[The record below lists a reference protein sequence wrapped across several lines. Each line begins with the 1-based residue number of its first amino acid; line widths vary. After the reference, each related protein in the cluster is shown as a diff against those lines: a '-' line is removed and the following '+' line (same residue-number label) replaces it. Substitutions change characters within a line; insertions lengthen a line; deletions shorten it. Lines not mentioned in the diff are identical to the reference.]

1 MLKKN
6 LSKSALVVA
15 LLTTTVIWRGTTA
28 YAEDPNQAFTLDPMI
43 VTAQR
48 TETRDLDTPATTNI
62 ITEQNIKEAGYKN
75 VFDAIEHQVGLT
87 STGYGDAGQDFGFS
101 SGRTVI
107 RGYDRGTLVMVDG
120 IPMNLKNYNSLDGI
134 PIDMVQQIEIIKGAA
149 GTLYGSEAMGGVV
162 NVITKRP
169 GGKTQVKVKGT
180 VGNYYKDYGVTYA
193 GEKLIVTASKEYSN
207 KLTHSNAYPEGSST
221 DWWVGKG
228 QKNRAGISAALTDEI
243 GFTFIYQDGNITRG
257 SNNDAKK
264 VGSVYKKYNYR
275 YDDKRITTGLTYNG
289 KYNGIK
295 ALVGY
300 NYRRTEGY
308 DFAAAT
314 PGPVSSSAD
323 LSSYIG
329 DVQKTWN
336 LGKNTLIT
344 GYSLRRENYE
354 NLVTKANK
362 AHRTSNAIYLS
373 YNNVFSDKFSA
384 TLGLRGEIIDDPVKS
399 ENILNPQFQTLYKI
413 NDTTSWY
420 INIGKAFQMPT
431 VDSYYGKKAAAGTL
445 KPEEGWT
452 YETGIKKIY
461 DNKSI
466 KLAVFHMDFEN
477 KIGWSDKDPG
487 TGEQYAINKGDFRNT
502 GIEAEF
508 THNVNDKWRYSLG
521 IGYGNPEVKDPSTA
535 NPKWVQ
541 DWAVNMPYGKPNMY
555 YFRNQELTAKEL
567 LLGRRDTVGNLEWGW
582 SINYLKQDK
591 DYYIDDWQNL
601 EKVLEATNSLNTLSA
616 NSLWSKYDSRRL
628 GAKIDGSY
636 KAGDRHLIEFLV
648 DASKEKMDIDGW
660 RMHDFENSSEDTR
673 GRWRNYYEQEIFN
686 AQVQDTITLNKKGDF
701 WLTPSV
707 RYNRSKIL
715 GRSDRYDEK
724 NDPQNVKWFHQQDE
738 QTDDKV
744 TWQLALKKQFNDH
757 FTLRATGGTYY
768 RLLNMYEIA
777 GDGAGIWPMP
787 NVDGTDSVFP
797 MPEEGKQWDVSAIWD
812 GKALG
817 ADTAK
822 FQLTYFG
829 RDSENLLQ
837 LMSRNFF
844 FFYTNAAKAKVNGLE
859 IQADMSWQKWD
870 VNLQATYTKPK
881 DVFYDM
887 TKLPGYDSNTIA
899 GSLTYQ
905 PQWEGTARLTYRP
918 DTNWSLFTQLR
929 YVDWMVTDPIPL
941 TTGAVKRQSSLTTM
955 DVGVKYKFNKSLQ
968 LAVGCNDVLNKAND
982 MYLNMYGNGEI
993 RNIQYPIQGRTYYAT
1008 LQYTY

>member
-1 MLKKN
+1 MCAPGGDIYEVFWKQN
-6 LSKSALVVA
+6 PDDYGGRDAMEHD
-15 LLTTTVIWRGTTA
+15 WEFY
-28 YAEDPNQAFTLDPMI
+28 YAKYADPNYKENLYKSDQYQLDKLES
-43 VTAQR
+43 AER
-48 TETRDLDTPATTNI
+48 WRKAND
-62 ITEQNIKEAGYKN
+62 YKN
-75 VFDAIEHQVGLT
+75 TDAIIKW
-87 STGYGDAGQDFGFS
+87 QDDHWLAKA
-101 SGRTVI
+101 TWKNI
-107 RGYDRGTLVMVDG
+107 RRHL
-120 IPMNLKNYNSLDGI
+120 PH
-134 PIDMVQQIEIIKGAA
+134 PID
-149 GTLYGSEAMGGVV
+149 
-162 NVITKRP
+162 N
-169 GGKTQVKVKGT
+169 
-180 VGNYYKDYGVTYA
+180 NYA
-193 GEKLIVTASKEYSN
+193 PL
-207 KLTHSNAYPEGSST
+207 
-221 DWWVGKG
+221 W
-228 QKNRAGISAALTDEI
+228 
-243 GFTFIYQDGNITRG
+243 
-257 SNNDAKK
+257 
-264 VGSVYKKYNYR
+264 
-275 YDDKRITTGLTYNG
+275 
-289 KYNGIK
+289 
-295 ALVGY
+295 
-300 NYRRTEGY
+300 
-308 DFAAAT
+308 
-314 PGPVSSSAD
+314 
-323 LSSYIG
+323 
-329 DVQKTWN
+329 
-336 LGKNTLIT
+336 
-344 GYSLRRENYE
+344 
-354 NLVTKANK
+354 
-362 AHRTSNAIYLS
+362 
-373 YNNVFSDKFSA
+373 
-384 TLGLRGEIIDDPVKS
+384 
-399 ENILNPQFQTLYKI
+399 
-413 NDTTSWY
+413 
-420 INIGKAFQMPT
+420 T
-431 VDSYYGKKAAAGTL
+431 VD
-445 KPEEGWT
+445 
-452 YETGIKKIY
+452 
-461 DNKSI
+461 
-466 KLAVFHMDFEN
+466 
-477 KIGWSDKDPG
+477 
-487 TGEQYAINKGDFRNT
+487 
-502 GIEAEF
+502 
-508 THNVNDKWRYSLG
+508 
-521 IGYGNPEVKDPSTA
+521 
-535 NPKWVQ
+535 Q

>member
-1 MLKKN
+1 
-6 LSKSALVVA
+6 
-15 LLTTTVIWRGTTA
+15 
-28 YAEDPNQAFTLDPMI
+28 
-43 VTAQR
+43 
-48 TETRDLDTPATTNI
+48 
-62 ITEQNIKEAGYKN
+62 
-75 VFDAIEHQVGLT
+75 
-87 STGYGDAGQDFGFS
+87 
-101 SGRTVI
+101 
-107 RGYDRGTLVMVDG
+107 
-120 IPMNLKNYNSLDGI
+120 
-134 PIDMVQQIEIIKGAA
+134 
-149 GTLYGSEAMGGVV
+149 MGGVV

-502 GIEAEF
+502 GIEA
-508 THNVNDKWRYSLG
+508 
-521 IGYGNPEVKDPSTA
+521 
-535 NPKWVQ
+535 
-541 DWAVNMPYGKPNMY
+541 
-555 YFRNQELTAKEL
+555 
-567 LLGRRDTVGNLEWGW
+567 
-582 SINYLKQDK
+582 
-591 DYYIDDWQNL
+591 
-601 EKVLEATNSLNTLSA
+601 
-616 NSLWSKYDSRRL
+616 
-628 GAKIDGSY
+628 
-636 KAGDRHLIEFLV
+636 
-648 DASKEKMDIDGW
+648 
-660 RMHDFENSSEDTR
+660 
-673 GRWRNYYEQEIFN
+673 
-686 AQVQDTITLNKKGDF
+686 
-701 WLTPSV
+701 
-707 RYNRSKIL
+707 
-715 GRSDRYDEK
+715 
-724 NDPQNVKWFHQQDE
+724 
-738 QTDDKV
+738 
-744 TWQLALKKQFNDH
+744 
-757 FTLRATGGTYY
+757 
-768 RLLNMYEIA
+768 
-777 GDGAGIWPMP
+777 
-787 NVDGTDSVFP
+787 
-797 MPEEGKQWDVSAIWD
+797 
-812 GKALG
+812 
-817 ADTAK
+817 
-822 FQLTYFG
+822 
-829 RDSENLLQ
+829 
-837 LMSRNFF
+837 
-844 FFYTNAAKAKVNGLE
+844 
-859 IQADMSWQKWD
+859 
-870 VNLQATYTKPK
+870 
-881 DVFYDM
+881 
-887 TKLPGYDSNTIA
+887 
-899 GSLTYQ
+899 
-905 PQWEGTARLTYRP
+905 
-918 DTNWSLFTQLR
+918 
-929 YVDWMVTDPIPL
+929 
-941 TTGAVKRQSSLTTM
+941 
-955 DVGVKYKFNKSLQ
+955 
-968 LAVGCNDVLNKAND
+968 
-982 MYLNMYGNGEI
+982 
-993 RNIQYPIQGRTYYAT
+993 
-1008 LQYTY
+1008 

>member
-243 GFTFIYQDGNITRG
+243 GFTFIYQ
-257 SNNDAKK
+257 
-264 VGSVYKKYNYR
+264 
-275 YDDKRITTGLTYNG
+275 
-289 KYNGIK
+289 
-295 ALVGY
+295 
-300 NYRRTEGY
+300 
-308 DFAAAT
+308 
-314 PGPVSSSAD
+314 
-323 LSSYIG
+323 
-329 DVQKTWN
+329 
-336 LGKNTLIT
+336 
-344 GYSLRRENYE
+344 
-354 NLVTKANK
+354 
-362 AHRTSNAIYLS
+362 
-373 YNNVFSDKFSA
+373 
-384 TLGLRGEIIDDPVKS
+384 
-399 ENILNPQFQTLYKI
+399 
-413 NDTTSWY
+413 
-420 INIGKAFQMPT
+420 
-431 VDSYYGKKAAAGTL
+431 
-445 KPEEGWT
+445 
-452 YETGIKKIY
+452 
-461 DNKSI
+461 
-466 KLAVFHMDFEN
+466 
-477 KIGWSDKDPG
+477 
-487 TGEQYAINKGDFRNT
+487 
-502 GIEAEF
+502 
-508 THNVNDKWRYSLG
+508 
-521 IGYGNPEVKDPSTA
+521 
-535 NPKWVQ
+535 
-541 DWAVNMPYGKPNMY
+541 
-555 YFRNQELTAKEL
+555 
-567 LLGRRDTVGNLEWGW
+567 
-582 SINYLKQDK
+582 
-591 DYYIDDWQNL
+591 
-601 EKVLEATNSLNTLSA
+601 
-616 NSLWSKYDSRRL
+616 
-628 GAKIDGSY
+628 DGSY

>member
-521 IGYGNPEVKDPSTA
+521 IGYGNPEVKDPSAA

-541 DWAVNMPYGKPNMY
+541 D
-555 YFRNQELTAKEL
+555 
-567 LLGRRDTVGNLEWGW
+567 
-582 SINYLKQDK
+582 
-591 DYYIDDWQNL
+591 
-601 EKVLEATNSLNTLSA
+601 
-616 NSLWSKYDSRRL
+616 
-628 GAKIDGSY
+628 
-636 KAGDRHLIEFLV
+636 
-648 DASKEKMDIDGW
+648 
-660 RMHDFENSSEDTR
+660 
-673 GRWRNYYEQEIFN
+673 
-686 AQVQDTITLNKKGDF
+686 
-701 WLTPSV
+701 
-707 RYNRSKIL
+707 
-715 GRSDRYDEK
+715 
-724 NDPQNVKWFHQQDE
+724 
-738 QTDDKV
+738 
-744 TWQLALKKQFNDH
+744 
-757 FTLRATGGTYY
+757 
-768 RLLNMYEIA
+768 
-777 GDGAGIWPMP
+777 DGAG
-787 NVDGTDSVFP
+787 
-797 MPEEGKQWDVSAIWD
+797 
-812 GKALG
+812 
-817 ADTAK
+817 
-822 FQLTYFG
+822 
-829 RDSENLLQ
+829 
-837 LMSRNFF
+837 
-844 FFYTNAAKAKVNGLE
+844 
-859 IQADMSWQKWD
+859 
-870 VNLQATYTKPK
+870 
-881 DVFYDM
+881 
-887 TKLPGYDSNTIA
+887 
-899 GSLTYQ
+899 
-905 PQWEGTARLTYRP
+905 
-918 DTNWSLFTQLR
+918 
-929 YVDWMVTDPIPL
+929 
-941 TTGAVKRQSSLTTM
+941 
-955 DVGVKYKFNKSLQ
+955 
-968 LAVGCNDVLNKAND
+968 
-982 MYLNMYGNGEI
+982 
-993 RNIQYPIQGRTYYAT
+993 
-1008 LQYTY
+1008 